1 MDAARCGSF
10 AMLILGMRGLSLDC
24 EHALFQGRVASL
36 PTALFSGSDMPVCA
50 SVVRCDIERLV
61 VFMEELSDAELRCI
75 VRTGGSC
82 GVSARDEL
90 ACGAVLD
97 AVDALSGR
105 LGALCARLPLKGSKR
120 ARGDIRDVLN
130 YAK

>member
-10 AMLILGMRGLSLDC
+10 AMQILAMRGLALDC

-36 PTALFSGSDMPVCA
+36 PTALFSGSNMPVCA
-50 SVVRCDIERLV
+50 LVVRCDIERLL

-75 VRTGGSC
+75 VRTGGAY

-105 LGALCARLPLKGSKR
+105 LAALCARLSPKVSKR
-120 ARGDIRDVLN
+120 AR
-130 YAK
+130 AC